1 MSLLI
6 VHCADVHLETTFP
19 DTRGGAGRRKALADA
34 FVRIVDEAIRR
45 KAAVL
50 TIGGDLYE
58 GERAGPQTFRF
69 LAEQFARFGKPV
81 YVAPGN
87 HDPYGPGA
95 LLARKDLPPNVRVF
109 SEATWKAYPLAP
121 EVTLWGFGHTS
132 ADPGRPFS
140 KARFERGGVQ
150 IALVHGSDEARCP
163 PNKRVTAP
171 FNAAEV
177 VASGASLL
185 LTGHYHGGYVVKQ
198 GRKPILAYPGSPEPI
213 KFGEGPAHG
222 ALAVTVDG
230 ASLDVR
236 PIPTARTRMS
246 DITCDLGGV
255 AHEHGAFERILPAL
269 AGYGADDFVRLHLT
283 GIVAEGTRL
292 DRALIED
299 RLGTTLG
306 SLEVSDETRS
316 FDYESIA
323 REPTVRGH
331 VVRDLVALRGDR
343 DGEAA
348 REAEA
353 ALRYAI
359 AAFEGTEIA
368 P

>member
-1 MSLLI
+1 MPLTI

-45 KAAVL
+45 GAGVL

-58 GERAGPQTFRF
+58 SERAGPQTFRF
-69 LAEQFARFGKPV
+69 LSEQFARFGKPV
-81 YVAPGN
+81 YIAPGN
-87 HDPYGPGA
+87 HDPYGPGS
-95 LLARKDLPPNVRVF
+95 LFARKDLPPNVKIF
-109 SEATWKAYPLAP
+109 SEAAWRAFPLAP
-121 EVTLWGFGHTS
+121 DVTLWGFGHTRS
-132 ADPGRPFS
+132 EPGRPFS
-140 KARFERGGVQ
+140 NARFEREGIQ

-171 FNAAEV
+171 FNTAEV

-185 LTGHYHGGYVVKQ
+185 LTGHYHGGYVVSQ
-198 GRKPILAYPGSPEPI
+198 SGKPVLAYPGSPEPI
-213 KFGEGPAHG
+213 KFGEGPGHG
-222 ALAVTVDG
+222 ALSVTIDG
-230 ASLDVR
+230 ASIDVR
-236 PIPTARTRMS
+236 PIPTARTRMV
-246 DITCDLGGV
+246 DLQCDLTDV
-255 AHEHGAFERILPAL
+255 AHENGAFERIWPVL

-283 GIVAEGTRL
+283 GSVADGTRI

-299 RLGTTLG
+299 RLGSTLG

-316 FDYESIA
+316 VDFEALA

-331 VVRDLVALRGDR
+331 VVRDLLALARGR

-348 REAEA
+348 RDAER
-353 ALRYAI
+353 ALHYAV
-359 AAFEGTEIA
+359 AAFDGTEIA